1 MKDYLKIIDAWLA
14 NKTNMVLARVIKTWG
29 SSPRPIGAV
38 MLINDEFKI
47 TGSVSGGCI
56 EGTVVKMSKNILNHR
71 TAEKLN
77 FGVSDEEAWSVGLS
91 CGGNIQ
97 VFLQSVDFSY
107 DPVWKTL
114 LSNTRENKSSIL
126 ITLLE
131 NGQNQN
137 SLLDEG
143 GTLIGSP
150 LPNVVIAE
158 AEKAYTERMHKTVSH
173 EGADYFIQIFP
184 RKNTLLIIGVAHIAV
199 DLVAL
204 ADRFGFETMVIDPR
218 GYFAQNTVF
227 DIAPTKILEAY
238 PSEVLHQFKLDPY
251 TFCTILSHD
260 SKIDDNALEI
270 LLPSKVGYIGALG
283 SKKTHDKRVARL
295 LQKGISKEL
304 ISKIQAPIG
313 VSINAQSA
321 QEIALAIMGQIIQF
335 KNQYSSSK

>member
-1 MKDYLKIIDAWLA
+1 
-14 NKTNMVLARVIKTWG
+14 
-29 SSPRPIGAV
+29 
-38 MLINDEFKI
+38 
-47 TGSVSGGCI
+47 
-56 EGTVVKMSKNILNHR
+56 
-71 TAEKLN
+71 
-77 FGVSDEEAWSVGLS
+77 
-91 CGGNIQ
+91 
-97 VFLQSVDFSY
+97 
-107 DPVWKTL
+107 
-114 LSNTRENKSSIL
+114 
-126 ITLLE
+126 
-131 NGQNQN
+131 
-137 SLLDEG
+137 
-143 GTLIGSP
+143 
-150 LPNVVIAE
+150 
-158 AEKAYTERMHKTVSH
+158 
-173 EGADYFIQIFP
+173 
-184 RKNTLLIIGVAHIAV
+184 
-199 DLVAL
+199 
-204 ADRFGFETMVIDPR
+204 MVIDPR

-238 PSEVLHQFKLDPY
+238 PSEVLHQFKLDTY